1 MLARL
6 GEKIAK
12 VFGEQDLGIPANS
25 YFESILEGYG
35 RQFMM
40 ADLFLYDSYDE
51 QTQLFRNQD
60 SIGFVLETL
69 PLIGASEEMQ
79 KEVSSLFQ
87 YILPEGSSLQTILWA
102 DPHIG
107 DLCDFWK
114 EARRNQTPIIQK
126 LAERRSEFL
135 KNMAFNSPQSPY
147 VLRNFRCFLA
157 YSQPDCGNNPVA
169 LEGVAQI
176 LSQLKTALEM
186 LRLPVTVW
194 RPEDLIDTLEGI
206 LCLDPS
212 TTTKSDRAQA
222 CLSQTRLPQ
231 TRLSWN
237 PLDSLQTQITSA
249 ESSLLVGS
257 NGLALNKGNKNFI
270 NARTYK
276 VKQYPEMWSLHALG
290 RLIGDNERD
299 MAQIPCPFLI
309 HYGVHIPNQEKPQKK
324 VTKKALYVDT
334 QAQSSLAKY
343 LPSLQRESS
352 ELTFVREQLNK
363 GERIVQTHFTVTLFA
378 KVEGRPPNDLLPK
391 AEQILRNLFQGQ
403 EWRLES
409 NRFLHLPMLLS
420 SLPMSWGP
428 RMIKTLSNLGKLKT
442 TLSTESANLLPLQGE
457 WHGTPSPAM
466 ILAGRRG
473 QLFTWSP
480 FDSSS
485 NYNICVLGQSGAGK
499 SVFLQEV
506 VMSILGL
513 GGRVFVLDVGR
524 SFQKLAQILGG
535 EIIQI
540 TKGIAPTGLDSNSY
554 DLTRRVSEKAPL
566 SLNPFSNL
574 ITVSGNEEDHIN
586 NIIMIRQ
593 VIASMISPSGTLDEL
608 ETSILEIALNAVIA
622 EKGAQTEV
630 SDVAAWLLAHADQR
644 ANDMGTRLYS
654 FTKEG
659 IYGRFFTGPS
669 TISFSNPMVI
679 AEFEDIKQSKEL
691 SAVVLQ
697 ILIVNILTMMYKGD
711 RKTRFALIVDEAWEF
726 LAGKAGE
733 MLIETAAR
741 QARKYGGLLV
751 VGSQNAED
759 FHKSLAAKAAFN
771 NSAWKCYLSL
781 SNEAFQAF
789 EKGGLVTSPTM
800 LSLLRTVKMNPG
812 KYGETLIVSD
822 NGYAVGRLLLD
833 PFSSLLYSTKAEEFS
848 AVEGLVNQGI
858 PVDEAIDQL
867 LAKTYVPEKRIPE
880 TSASERKNR

>member
-1 MLARL
+1 MLAQL

-12 VFGEQDLGIPANS
+12 AFGEGDLGVPAS
-25 YFESILEGYG
+25 SDFEALLETYG
-35 RQFMM
+35 QQFSMS
-40 ADLFLYDSYDE
+40 DLFLYDSYDD
-51 QTQLFRNQD
+51 QTQLFHNQD
-60 SIGFVLETL
+60 SVGFVLETL

-87 YILPEGSSLQTILWA
+87 YILPENSSLQVMLWA

-107 DLCDFWK
+107 DLCDAWQAVRASQK
-114 EARRNQTPIIQK
+114 PIIQK
-126 LAERRSEFL
+126 LAQRRATFL
-135 KNMAFNSPQSPY
+135 KNMAFDSPQSPY
-147 VLRNFRCFLA
+147 VLRNFRCLVS
-157 YSQPDCGNNPVA
+157 YSQPTCGPNPVA
-169 LEGVAQI
+169 REAAREAVGQL
-176 LSQLKTALEM
+176 LNQLKTALEM

-194 RPEDLIDTLEGI
+194 RPEDLINTLEGL
-206 LCLDPS
+206 LCLDPQNTS
-212 TTTKSDRAQA
+212 PRKR
-222 CLSQTRLPQ
+222 
-231 TRLSWN
+231 SWN
-237 PLDSLQTQITSA
+237 PLDSLQTQITSS
-249 ESSLLVGS
+249 ESSLWVGS
-257 NGLALNKGNKNFI
+257 QNLVLTPEDGRSVTV
-270 NARTYK
+270 RTYK
-276 VKQYPEMWSLHALG
+276 VKQYPEMWSLHAMG

-299 MAQIPCPFLI
+299 MAQIPCPFFI
-309 HYGVHIPNQEKPQKK
+309 HYGVHIPSQEKPQKK
-324 VTKKALYVDT
+324 VTSKALYVDT

-343 LPSLQRESS
+343 LPSLQRESA

-363 GERIVQTHFTVTLFA
+363 GERIVQTHFTIALFA
-378 KVEGRPPNDLLPK
+378 PDDLLPK

-409 NRFLHLPMLLS
+409 NRFLHLPLLLN

-428 RMIKTLSNLGKLKT
+428 GMVKTLANLGKLKT

-457 WHGTPSPAM
+457 WHGTPSKAM

-473 QLFTWSP
+473 QLLTWSP
-480 FDSSS
+480 FDSTS

-506 VMSILGL
+506 VMSLLGS

-524 SFQKLAQILGG
+524 SFQKLAQILDG

-540 TKGIAPTGLDSNSY
+540 TKETGSTKGS
-554 DLTRRVSEKAPL
+554 L
-566 SLNPFSNL
+566 SLNPFSHL
-574 ITVSGNEEDHIN
+574 TSVGGHEEDHLHHL
-586 NIIMIRQ
+586 IMVRQ
-593 VIASMISPSGTLDEL
+593 VMASMISPSGMLDEL
-608 ETSILEIALNAVIA
+608 ETSLLEMALNAVLA
-622 EKGAQTEV
+622 EKGNQTEV
-630 SDVAAWLLAHADQR
+630 SDIATWFLAHADQR
-644 ANDMGTRLYS
+644 AKDMGTRLFS

-659 IYGRFFTGPS
+659 IYGKFFTGPS
-669 TISFSNPMVI
+669 TICFSNPMVI

-697 ILIVNILTMMYKGD
+697 ILIVHILTLMYKGD

-733 MLIETAAR
+733 TLIETAAR

-789 EKGGLVTSPTM
+789 EKGGLITSPAM

-812 KYGETLIVSD
+812 KYGESLIVSD
-822 NGYAVGRLLLD
+822 AGYAVGRLILD
-833 PFSSLLYSTKAEEFS
+833 PFSQLLYSTKAEEFS
-848 AVEGLVNQGI
+848 AVESLVRQGI
-858 PVDEAIDQL
+858 PVDEAIDRL
-867 LAKTYVPEKRIPE
+867 LAEKQNIGRNK
-880 TSASERKNR
+880 A

>member
-1 MLARL
+1 MLSKL

-12 VFGEQDLGIPANS
+12 AFGEQDLGIPSRS
-25 YFESILEGYG
+25 YFEPMIEGYG
-35 RQFMM
+35 STLMM
-40 ADLFLYDSYDE
+40 GDLFLYDSYDP

-87 YILPEGSSLQTILWA
+87 YILPEESSLQVTLWA

-107 DLCDFWK
+107 DLCDGWK
-114 EARRNQTPIIQK
+114 AVRAEQKPIIQK
-126 LAERRSEFL
+126 LAERRAEFL
-135 KNMAFNSPQSPY
+135 KDMAFNSPQSPY
-147 VLRNFRCFLA
+147 VLRNFRCFLS
-157 YSQPDCGNNPVA
+157 YSQPDQGNNPVV
-169 LEGVAQI
+169 LESIVQI
-176 LSQLKTALEM
+176 LNQLKTALEM
-186 LRLPVTVW
+186 LRLPVSIW
-194 RPEDLIDTLEGI
+194 QPEDLINTLEGM
-206 LCLDPS
+206 LCLDPI
-212 TTTKSDRAQA
+212 TTAARN
-222 CLSQTRLPQ
+222 R
-231 TRLSWN
+231 SWN
-237 PLDSLQTQITSA
+237 PLDSLNTQITQG
-249 ESSLLVGS
+249 ESSLIVGS
-257 NGLALNKGNKNFI
+257 NGLRVTRSQEDSQIADNKNKEAI
-270 NARTYK
+270 ESQLPEPSVAIRTYK
-276 VKQYPEMWSLHALG
+276 VRTYPEMWSLHAMG

-309 HYGVHIPNQEKPQKK
+309 HYGIHIPHQEKPQKK
-324 VTKKALYVDT
+324 VTSKALYVET
-334 QAQSSLAKY
+334 QSQSSLAKY
-343 LPSLQRESS
+343 LPSLQREAT

-363 GERIVQTHFTVTLFA
+363 GERIVQTHFSVVLFA
-378 KVEGRPPNDLLPK
+378 PDDLLPK

-409 NRFLHLPMLLS
+409 NRFLHLPILLS
-420 SLPMSWGP
+420 CLPMSWGP
-428 RMIKTLSNLGKLKT
+428 GMVKTLSNLGKLKT

-457 WHGTPSPAM
+457 WHGTPSKAM
-466 ILAGRRG
+466 ILAGRKG

-499 SVFLQEV
+499 SVFLQEI
-506 VMSILGL
+506 VMSILGS

-524 SFQKLAQILGG
+524 SFQKLAQILEG

-540 TKGIAPTGLDSNSY
+540 TKSVDAQQ
-554 DLTRRVSEKAPL
+554 APL

-574 ITVSGNEEDHIN
+574 VAVSGNEEDHIN
-586 NIIMIRQ
+586 NVIMVRQ
-593 VIASMISPSGTLDEL
+593 VIASMVSPSGILDEL
-608 ETSILEIALNAVIA
+608 ETSFLEIALNAVIA
-622 EKGAQTEV
+622 DKRHQAEV
-630 SDVAAWLLAHADQR
+630 TDVAAWFLAHHDQR
-644 ANDMGTRLYS
+644 AKDMGTRLYS
-654 FTKEG
+654 FTKDG
-659 IYGRFFTGPS
+659 IYGRFFTGQS

-711 RKTRFALIVDEAWEF
+711 RKTKFALIVDEAWEF

-733 MLIETAAR
+733 TLIETAAR

-759 FHKSLAAKAAFN
+759 FSKSLAAKAAFN

-789 EKGGLVTSPTM
+789 EKGGLITSPAM
-800 LSLLRTVKMNPG
+800 LSLLRTVKMSPG
-812 KYGETLIVSD
+812 KYGESLIVSD
-822 NGYAVGRLLLD
+822 AGYAVGRLLLD
-833 PFSSLLYSTKAEEFS
+833 PFSQLLYSTKAEEFS
-848 AVEGLVNQGI
+848 AVESLVNQGV

-867 LAKTYVPEKRIPE
+867 LTLRKKT
-880 TSASERKNR
+880 

>member
-1 MLARL
+1 MLSQL

-12 VFGEQDLGIPANS
+12 AFGEQDLGVPSAS

-35 RQFMM
+35 QQFQM

-51 QTQLFRNQD
+51 KTQLFHNQD
-60 SIGFVLETL
+60 STGFVLETL

-87 YILPEGSSLQTILWA
+87 YILPEGSSLQVMLWA

-107 DLCDFWK
+107 DFCNAWQEVRSQQK
-114 EARRNQTPIIQK
+114 PIIQK
-126 LAERRSEFL
+126 LAQRRATFL
-135 KNMAFNSPQSPY
+135 KEMVFHSPQSPY
-147 VLRNFRCFLA
+147 VLRNFRCLLS
-157 YSQPDCGNNPVA
+157 YSQPACGNNPVA
-169 LEGVAQI
+169 VESVVQI
-176 LSQLKTALEM
+176 LHQLKTALEM

-194 RPEDLIDTLEGI
+194 HPEDLISILGGMLGLDTSKTSI
-206 LCLDPS
+206 RKN
-212 TTTKSDRAQA
+212 T
-222 CLSQTRLPQ
+222 
-231 TRLSWN
+231 WN
-237 PLDSLQTQITSA
+237 SLDSLQTQITSS
-249 ESSLLVGS
+249 ESSLFVAS
-257 NGLALNKGNKNFI
+257 NSLLLNQDEERSVA
-270 NARTYK
+270 ARTYK
-276 VKQYPEMWSLHALG
+276 VKQYPEMWSLHAMG

-299 MAQIPCPFLI
+299 MAQIPCPFFI
-309 HYGVHIPNQEKPQKK
+309 HYGVHIPYQDKPQKK
-324 VTKKALYVDT
+324 VTSKALYVDT
-334 QAQSSLAKY
+334 QSHSSLAKY
-343 LPSLQRESS
+343 LPSLQREAS

-363 GERIVQTHFTVTLFA
+363 GERIVQTHFTITLFA
-378 KVEGRPPNDLLPK
+378 QDDLLPK

-409 NRFLHLPMLLS
+409 NRYLHLPMLLS

-428 RMIKTLSNLGKLKT
+428 GMIKSLSNLGKLKT

-457 WHGTPSPAM
+457 WHGTPSKAM

-480 FDSSS
+480 FDSTS

-506 VMSILGL
+506 VMSILGS

-524 SFQKLAQILGG
+524 SFQKLAQILEG

-540 TKGIAPTGLDSNSY
+540 TKGPVPEGRDPTSPHS
-554 DLTRRVSEKAPL
+554 TKAPL
-566 SLNPFSNL
+566 SLNPFSHL
-574 ITVSGNEEDHIN
+574 TSIGGQEEDHIN
-586 NIIMIRQ
+586 NLIMVRQ
-593 VIASMISPSGTLDEL
+593 VVASMISPSGILDEL
-608 ETSILEIALNAVIA
+608 ETSLLEIGLNAVIA
-622 EKGAQTEV
+622 EKGAQAEV
-630 SDVAAWLLAHADQR
+630 TDIATWFLSHTDQR
-644 ANDMGTRLYS
+644 AKDMGTRLYS

-659 IYGRFFTGPS
+659 IYGKFFTGPS
-669 TISFSNPMVI
+669 TISFTNPMVI

-733 MLIETAAR
+733 TLIETAAR

-789 EKGGLVTSPTM
+789 EKAGLITSPAM

-812 KYGETLIVSD
+812 KYGESLIVSD
-822 NGYAVGRLLLD
+822 AGYAVGRLLLD
-833 PFSSLLYSTKAEEFS
+833 PYSQLLYSTKAEEFS
-848 AVEGLVNQGI
+848 AVEALVNQGV
-858 PVDEAIDQL
+858 PVDEAIDRL
-867 LAKTYVPEKRIPE
+867 L
-880 TSASERKNR
+880 SERCISENNL